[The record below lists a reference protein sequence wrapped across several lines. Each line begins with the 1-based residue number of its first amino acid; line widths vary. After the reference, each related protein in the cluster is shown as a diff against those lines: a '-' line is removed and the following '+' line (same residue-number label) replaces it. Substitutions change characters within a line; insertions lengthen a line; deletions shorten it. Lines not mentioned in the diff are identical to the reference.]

1 MSRRVENRGDRIAFE
16 GEVIQMTV
24 PTRAELMAAESKIG
38 GQNNQIAL
46 LLIAVPVAL
55 SIIILAIKAVLDKA
69 DERKKLRMRER
80 ARASISSNS
89 AGEVIS
95 DFVLDELFSNQA
107 ALETLLNKER
117 MGKMQFGEDYRI
129 EVKYKS
135 GSGRKAKMEI
145 DTHMTKLL
153 NIYRENHAVVK
164 DILGL

>member
-1 MSRRVENRGDRIAFE
+1 
-16 GEVIQMTV
+16 
-24 PTRAELMAAESKIG
+24 
-38 GQNNQIAL
+38 
-46 LLIAVPVAL
+46 
-55 SIIILAIKAVLDKA
+55 
-69 DERKKLRMRER
+69 
-80 ARASISSNS
+80 
-89 AGEVIS
+89 
-95 DFVLDELFSNQA
+95 
-107 ALETLLNKER
+107 LLNKER